1 MDTTKAVS
9 VQTGLPMVSIP
20 TTYAGAEWTPFFGVR
35 NEQTRTKD
43 AGFDARVE
51 GIVYEPELTLRM
63 PAQVTAGTAL
73 NALTHCAEALYVPG
87 RTDESDEHALQGAAL
102 IARHLPAVL
111 DDGSATSTA
120 RTGLLE
126 GAMHGGAALRV
137 GMGLGHAMAQSLGG
151 RYGVPHGAMNAI
163 CLPPALRFNADV
175 AGDEIARLAEAM
187 GAEDPAARTEEL
199 AAIALDTR
207 LRDYDIPRDDL
218 GELSAATA
226 ERGAAKAN
234 PRVGHR
240 RRDPPALRRRLV
252 ASDAARPGPRRV
264 RRKGR
269 AHPGAVVVASHPSF
283 RPAPAD
289 HGRSGKEAAV
299 SSPSLPPAPSL
310 EQLRKQAK
318 DLLRAHRAGDPQA
331 VARVA
336 AHEPGEPLKLTGA
349 QHVVAREHGFP
360 SWPRLKAY
368 VERVA
373 AHGPDLQHAYHEDLD
388 YYEGRAYG
396 LHASAPRRH
405 RERRRRLRALRRPG
419 DRGGRARRGRAP
431 ARLRELG
438 GAAPP
443 RRGPARL
450 GRALR
455 PRLPRRR
462 GP

>member
-1 MDTTKAVS
+1 MIVRWGLDSLEEVLAELSVSAPLLITEALWQDTDLPVARRFHGARPHAEITGVREATALAQDADGLVALGGGSVMDTTKAVS

-51 GIVYEPELTLRM
+51 GIVYEPRLTLEM

-87 RTDESDEHALQGAAL
+87 RTAEADEHALQGAAL

-111 DDGSATSTA
+111 EDGHDLDA

-163 CLPPALRFNADV
+163 CLPPALRFNAGV
-175 AGDEIARLAEAM
+175 AGDEIARLADAM
-187 GAEDPAARTEEL
+187 GAGDPATRTEEL

-234 PRVGHR
+234 PRIATT
-240 RRDPPALRRRLV
+240 D
-252 ASDAARPGPRRV
+252 
-264 RRKGR
+264 
-269 AHPGAVVVASHPSF
+269 
-283 RPAPAD
+283 
-289 HGRSGKEAAV
+289 EI
-299 SSPSLPPAPSL
+299 
-310 EQLRKQAK
+310 
-318 DLLRAHRAGDPQA
+318 
-331 VARVA
+331 
-336 AHEPGEPLKLTGA
+336 
-349 QHVVAREHGFP
+349 
-360 SWPRLKAY
+360 
-368 VERVA
+368 
-373 AHGPDLQHAYHEDLD
+373 
-388 YYEGRAYG
+388 
-396 LHASAPRRH
+396 
-405 RERRRRLRALRRPG
+405 
-419 DRGGRARRGRAP
+419 
-431 ARLRELG
+431 RELFESVW
-438 GAAPP
+438 
-443 RRGPARL
+443 
-450 GRALR
+450 
-455 PRLPRRR
+455 
-462 GP
+462 

>member
-1 MDTTKAVS
+1 VEWCLAMIVRWGLESLEEVLAELSVNAPLLITEELWQDVELPVAQRFHGARPHAEITGVNAAAELAKDADGLVALGGGSVMDTTKAVS

-51 GIVYEPELTLRM
+51 GIVYEPQLTLRM

-87 RTDESDEHALQGAAL
+87 RTDESDEHALQGATL

-111 DDGSATSTA
+111 DDGSDLDA

-175 AGDEIARLAEAM
+175 AGAEIARLAQAM
-187 GAEDPAARTEEL
+187 GVADPAARTEEL
-199 AAIALDTR
+199 AVIALDTR

-234 PRVGHR
+234 PRT
-240 RRDPPALRRRLV
+240 
-252 ASDAARPGPRRV
+252 ASVDEI
-264 RRKGR
+264 
-269 AHPGAVVVASHPSF
+269 H
-283 RPAPAD
+283 
-289 HGRSGKEAAV
+289 
-299 SSPSLPPAPSL
+299 
-310 EQLRKQAK
+310 QLF
-318 DLLRAHRAGDPQA
+318 DE
-331 VARVA
+331 V
-336 AHEPGEPLKLTGA
+336 
-349 QHVVAREHGFP
+349 
-360 SWPRLKAY
+360 W
-368 VERVA
+368 
-373 AHGPDLQHAYHEDLD
+373 
-388 YYEGRAYG
+388 
-396 LHASAPRRH
+396 
-405 RERRRRLRALRRPG
+405 
-419 DRGGRARRGRAP
+419 
-431 ARLRELG
+431 
-438 GAAPP
+438 
-443 RRGPARL
+443 
-450 GRALR
+450 
-455 PRLPRRR
+455 
-462 GP
+462 

>member
-1 MDTTKAVS
+1 MIVRWGLDSLEEVLAELSVSAPLLITEALWQDTDLPVARRFHGARPHAEITGVREATALAQDADGLVALGGGSVMDTTKAVS

-51 GIVYEPELTLRM
+51 GIVYEPRLTLEM

-87 RTDESDEHALQGAAL
+87 RTAEADEHALQGAAL
-102 IARHLPAVL
+102 IARHLPTVL
-111 DDGSATSTA
+111 EDGHDLDA

-163 CLPPALRFNADV
+163 CLPPALRFNAGV

-187 GAEDPAARTEEL
+187 GAGDPATRTEEL

-234 PRVGHR
+234 PRIATT
-240 RRDPPALRRRLV
+240 D
-252 ASDAARPGPRRV
+252 
-264 RRKGR
+264 
-269 AHPGAVVVASHPSF
+269 
-283 RPAPAD
+283 
-289 HGRSGKEAAV
+289 EI
-299 SSPSLPPAPSL
+299 
-310 EQLRKQAK
+310 
-318 DLLRAHRAGDPQA
+318 
-331 VARVA
+331 
-336 AHEPGEPLKLTGA
+336 
-349 QHVVAREHGFP
+349 
-360 SWPRLKAY
+360 
-368 VERVA
+368 
-373 AHGPDLQHAYHEDLD
+373 
-388 YYEGRAYG
+388 
-396 LHASAPRRH
+396 
-405 RERRRRLRALRRPG
+405 
-419 DRGGRARRGRAP
+419 
-431 ARLRELG
+431 RELFESVW
-438 GAAPP
+438 
-443 RRGPARL
+443 
-450 GRALR
+450 
-455 PRLPRRR
+455 
-462 GP
+462 